1 MAEWKTDTEEVKR
14 VVKACR
20 DFKKSLQEE
29 KCGGF
34 IKDLDRYA
42 QEIQIERRKIE
53 MQLQGA
59 RKELREAKRNEDDAK
74 FFLRGL
80 QLASTASWFF
90 SPFVKDIAAAAIAA
104 AEMVLK
110 FMKEDTEKC
119 KRNVDLLERAFEI
132 YSNQARA
139 SRDLVEGSWEGVKSR
154 LGFYTDRHQ
163 EFIKR
168 SGQASA
174 AIDEK
179 YDIAPPESLKERDFE
194 SPTIFNSANKKVCD
208 ERLKDLR
215 EYFSFSLYA
224 ELKDKIGASS
234 KSDRA
239 TTPKEHG
246 LDLMSVGIESLT
258 LAKKHCAK
266 NIKEALHD
274 FTEKVKKSPNDLNAM
289 NEAFNRLKTELERVT
304 NDEQLKGLREN
315 LSASLHALYAEL
327 KDKIHQNALSGD
339 ELERMIASKER
350 EIEKNLEDLAP
361 SFKDKTS
368 ALSNDELERMASSK
382 EREFEKNLEDLMPS
396 DLSVHAY
403 NESLTLAKKHCI
415 KNCKKALESFMEKI
429 KESPNDLNALNEA
442 FDQLE
447 TELEGFTENL
457 SQKIAPVLEL
467 YENYKQRALDYGEF
481 LESKKEG
488 FIADEKNPYPEEVKF
503 NELRLAEF
511 DSVFSVIVPLEN
523 LNKTACA
530 HHALKALQAT
540 DKDLGFD
547 ATKREQ
553 IAKGFIPRGY
563 LWHFDANILGNVALV
578 REELLLGVKHTKGY
592 SLWKQF
598 LQTQN

>member
-42 QEIQIERRKIE
+42 REIQMERRKIE
-53 MQLQGA
+53 MQLRGA
-59 RKELREAKRNEDDAK
+59 REELRKAKRNEDDAK

-80 QLASTASWFF
+80 QLASNTSWFF
-90 SPFVKDIAAAAIAA
+90 SPFVKGIAAAAIAA

-215 EYFSFSLYA
+215 EDFSFSLYA
-224 ELKDKIGASS
+224 ELKDKISASS

-239 TTPKEHG
+239 TTSKEHG
-246 LDLMSVGIESLT
+246 WDLMSVGIESLT
-258 LAKKHCAK
+258 PAKKHCAK
-266 NIKEALHD
+266 NIKKALHD
-274 FTEKVKKSPNDLNAM
+274 FTEKVKKTPNDLNAM
-289 NEAFNRLKTELERVT
+289 NEAFNRLKTELERVAD
-304 NDEQLKGLREN
+304 DEQLKCLREN
-315 LSASLHALYAEL
+315 LSTSLHALYAEL

-350 EIEKNLEDLAP
+350 EFEKNLEDLTP

-368 ALSNDELERMASSK
+368 ALSSNDLERMAISK
-382 EREFEKNLEDLMPS
+382 EQEFEKNLEDLMPS

-457 SQKIAPVLEL
+457 SQKIAPILEL
-467 YENYKQRALDYGEF
+467 YETYKQRALDYGEF

-488 FIADEKNPYPEEVKF
+488 FIADEKTLIQKK
-503 NELRLAEF
+503 
-511 DSVFSVIVPLEN
+511 SN
-523 LNKTACA
+523 LMSC
-530 HHALKALQAT
+530 
-540 DKDLGFD
+540 
-547 ATKREQ
+547 
-553 IAKGFIPRGY
+553 
-563 LWHFDANILGNVALV
+563 V
-578 REELLLGVKHTKGY
+578 
-592 SLWKQF
+592 
-598 LQTQN
+598 

>member
-42 QEIQIERRKIE
+42 REIQIERRKIE

-59 RKELREAKRNEDDAK
+59 REELRKAKRNEDDAR
-74 FFLRGL
+74 FVLRGL
-80 QLASTASWFF
+80 QVGSFISFIF
-90 SPFVKDIAAAAIAA
+90 PPVRIAAATAVAA

-194 SPTIFNSANKKVCD
+194 SPTIFNNANKKVCD

-215 EYFSFSLYA
+215 EDFSFS
-224 ELKDKIGASS
+224 
-234 KSDRA
+234 
-239 TTPKEHG
+239 
-246 LDLMSVGIESLT
+246 
-258 LAKKHCAK
+258 
-266 NIKEALHD
+266 
-274 FTEKVKKSPNDLNAM
+274 
-289 NEAFNRLKTELERVT
+289 
-304 NDEQLKGLREN
+304 
-315 LSASLHALYAEL
+315 LYAEL

-339 ELERMIASKER
+339 ELDRMIASKER
-350 EIEKNLEDLAP
+350 EIEKDLMD
-361 SFKDKTS
+361 SFDGGLSLKDKTGT
-368 ALSNDELERMASSK
+368 LSGDELERMAISK

-403 NESLTLAKKHCI
+403 NESLTSAKKHCI

-511 DSVFSVIVPLEN
+511 DSVFSIIVPLEN

-547 ATKREQ
+547 AIELEQ